1 MKYTVDKLC
10 KNIYSIDRYF
20 NSIYDKRIQIQ
31 GSWRNPAEK
40 ELVLTH

>member
-10 KNIYSIDRYF
+10 KNIYSIDRRFRAFTTTKY
-20 NSIYDKRIQIQ
+20 STGEPWDT
-31 GSWRNPAEK
+31 AEK